1 VSEEEFPTLGRH
13 LDRQARRF
21 ATRSLPTRPWVAPFE
36 VLAGRLAALPTP
48 DGGRFNRREAGVP
61 EAGVAEPTW
70 PEPEPFGETSP
81 GHDEPPAAPQGR
93 SLPGDVVSRLRAV
106 VGPGVEAIR
115 VHDDEAAHETAVAH
129 RADAVT
135 VGRDVYFREGRFD
148 PREPRGFG
156 LLVHEATHVVER
168 TRPGASWRQATGS
181 ATAAE
186 EDLALA
192 REAAVVADRPPA
204 PGAWPPP
211 PALPYGGNP
220 VTTSSGAFA
229 PVPAPGPSPAA
240 PAAFPGVAPPAAA
253 PPTPAARPMTAAIDR
268 PTEPASVAG
277 PPPLDVDALRERI
290 VRDLKRQLRDEYE
303 RGG

>member
-1 VSEEEFPTLGRH
+1 VSDEFPTLGRH
-13 LDRQARRF
+13 LDRHARRVT
-21 ATRSLPTRPWVAPFE
+21 TRSLPARPWVAPFA
-36 VLAGRLAALPTP
+36 VLAGRLATLPTP
-48 DGGRFNRREAGVP
+48 DGGRFTRREADVLD
-61 EAGVAEPTW
+61 AGVAEPAW
-70 PEPEPFGETSP
+70 PESLAEEVS
-81 GHDEPPAAPQGR
+81 GHEEPPAAPQGR
-93 SLPGDVVSRLRAV
+93 ALPGDVVSRLRSV

-168 TRPGASWRQATGS
+168 TRPGASWRQATGL

-186 EDLALA
+186 EDLALT

-204 PGAWPPP
+204 PGAWLAP
-211 PALPYGGNP
+211 PALPSGGDP
-220 VTTSSGAFA
+220 LTTSQGVFPAGPA
-229 PVPAPGPSPAA
+229 PVAGPAA

-253 PPTPAARPMTAAIDR
+253 PATPAARPMTAAIDR
-268 PTEPASVAG
+268 PTELPSGTG

-290 VRDLKRQLRDEYE
+290 VRDLKRQLRDEFE